1 MDIDRQND
9 DDQLQ
14 LSEESNSRKY
24 ELQNKQILSNDFFF
38 YVKYSS

>member
-1 MDIDRQND
+1 MDTDRQNN

-24 ELQNKQILSNDFFF
+24 EIQNKEILPNKF
-38 YVKYSS
+38 YIQYS